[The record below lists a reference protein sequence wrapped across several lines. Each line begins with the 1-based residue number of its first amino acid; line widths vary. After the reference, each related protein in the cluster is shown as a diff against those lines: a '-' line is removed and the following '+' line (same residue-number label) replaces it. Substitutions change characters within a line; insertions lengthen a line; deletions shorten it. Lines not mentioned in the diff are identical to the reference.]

1 MIFIMAKN
9 LDLINIFNTVKD
21 QLVEK
26 QQVINDKDALNHDHG
41 DNMVEIFQAITDA
54 MQAKESADPADQLA
68 YASELLRERTQT
80 GTAQVYANGLAKAAE
95 QITGKSIN
103 PETAVDLLE
112 TLLNG
117 GEGQSAQSSSSAG
130 NLIGT
135 LLNTLTGQE
144 SEDNNLD
151 VGDLLT
157 TGMAF
162 LQAKKSGESDVE
174 ALVSAMVSSSLV
186 GQKPHRAE
194 SGEVV
199 AKSVFQAIGS
209 LFK

>member
-1 MIFIMAKN
+1 MVNN
-9 LDLINIFNTVKD
+9 LDLGNIFNTVKE
-21 QLVEK
+21 QLVEN
-26 QQVINDKDALNHDHG
+26 QQVINEKDTVNHDHG

-54 MQAKESADPADQLA
+54 MQAKQSADPADQLA

-103 PETAVDLLE
+103 AETAVDLLE

-117 GEGQSAQSSSSAG
+117 GEGQSVGSSSPAG

-144 SEDNNLD
+144 EEEDNNLD
-151 VGDLLT
+151 VADLLT

-174 ALVSAMVSSSLV
+174 ALVSTLVSSSLV

-199 AKSVFQAIGS
+199 AKSVFKVIGS